1 MSSSLPIRT
10 WRRTSA
16 STVAAIRRRTWAIVA
31 CRASQGFGLLSL
43 GFVVELL
50 LRLFSH
56 ADERELL

>member
-1 MSSSLPIRT
+1 MISPRVPPS
-10 WRRTSA
+10 
-16 STVAAIRRRTWAIVA
+16 VA
-31 CRASQGFGLLSL
+31 